1 MCSREMNVYEEVSA
15 LDIDQSVKE
24 RILNK
29 VKRDTSDMSDLSEG
43 LRKSYR
49 EIQTLRKAVIALSK
63 LIGGYEE
70 NYDE

>member
-1 MCSREMNVYEEVSA
+1 MCSREMNVYEEICA
-15 LDIDQSVKE
+15 LDIDQSAKE
-24 RILNK
+24 RILRK